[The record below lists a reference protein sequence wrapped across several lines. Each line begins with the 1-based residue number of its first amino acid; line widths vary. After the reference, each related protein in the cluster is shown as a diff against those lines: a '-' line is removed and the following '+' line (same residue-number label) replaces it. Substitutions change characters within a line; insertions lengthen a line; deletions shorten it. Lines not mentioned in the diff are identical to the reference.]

1 MSKNILFS
9 LKKKWKKYY
18 FGWADAHGGHL
29 WQNVT
34 SFNNI
39 SYFTV
44 LTYEAKNI
52 KHEPLKY

>member
-1 MSKNILFS
+1 MAKGGKGPLLPSP
-9 LKKKWKKYY
+9 
-18 FGWADAHGGHL
+18 ADAHGGHL

-34 SFNNI
+34 SFNKI

-44 LTYEAKNI
+44 LTYEAKKI